1 MNSRLED
8 IVSKIVASDKIIIH
22 RHANPDPDALGSQS
36 GLAEAI
42 KFTYPEK
49 QVKIVGSPVGDLTW
63 INQPEEVADDF
74 YQNALVIVTDTAD
87 RPRVSDQRFDQG
99 NYLIKIDHHPN
110 DDAYGDMYYVDTDAS
125 SCSEIIVDL
134 INASDQRLK
143 LNQEA
148 ARVLYAG
155 IIGDTGRFLYSAT
168 SEHTFNVA
176 AQLVAYGFDHTAVSQ
191 SLNEVTLNQAKLQ
204 SIVYDR
210 LHFDQNGAAHIV
222 ISRELLAELG
232 VKDDQVNSVVSTPG
246 HLREVLLWTLFV
258 EKEDG
263 TYRVHFRSK
272 GPVINEIAKAHH
284 GGGHPLASGANA
296 TDVAEINQ
304 IVAQMEQAGH
314 DFQLQTK

>member
-1 MNSRLED
+1 MNSSLQD
-8 IVSKIVASDKIIIH
+8 IIKKIVVSDKIIIH

-42 KFTYPEK
+42 KFSFPDK
-49 QVKIVGSPVGDLTW
+49 KVKIVGSPVGDLTW
-63 INQPEEVADDF
+63 INQPEGVADDF
-74 YQNALVIVTDTAD
+74 YQDALVIVTDTAD
-87 RPRVSDQRFDQG
+87 TPRVSDQRFNTG

-110 DDAYGDMYYVDTDAS
+110 DDAYGDMYYVDTTAS

-134 INASDQRLK
+134 VNASNGQLK
-143 LNQEA
+143 LNTEA

-155 IIGDTGRFLYSAT
+155 IIGDTGRFLYSDT
-168 SEHTFNVA
+168 SQHTFEVA
-176 AQLVAYGFDHTAVSQ
+176 AQLVGHGFSHSDVSQ
-191 SLNEVTLNQAKLQ
+191 NLNEISLNQAKLQ
-204 SIVYDR
+204 SVVYDK
-210 LHFDQNGAAHIV
+210 LIFDGNGAAHIV
-222 ISRELLAELG
+222 ITRQMLANLN

-246 HLREVLLWTLFV
+246 RLREVLLWSLFV

-296 TDVAEINQ
+296 EDIKEIDQIIAELIS
-304 IVAQMEQAGH
+304 AGKAYQ
-314 DFQLQTK
+314 DSTN

>member
-1 MNSRLED
+1 MNSSLQD
-8 IVSKIVASDKIIIH
+8 IIKKIVASDKIIIH

-36 GLAEAI
+36 GLAESI
-42 KFTYPEK
+42 KFSFPDK
-49 QVKIVGSPVGDLTW
+49 KVKIVGSPVGDLTW

-74 YQNALVIVTDTAD
+74 YQDALVIVTDTAD
-87 RPRVSDQRFDQG
+87 TPRVSDQRFNTG

-110 DDAYGDMYYVDTDAS
+110 DDAYGDMYYVDTTAS

-134 INASDQRLK
+134 VNASNGQLK
-143 LNQEA
+143 LNTEA

-155 IIGDTGRFLYSAT
+155 IIGDTGRFLYSDT
-168 SEHTFNVA
+168 SQHTFEVA
-176 AQLVAYGFDHTAVSQ
+176 AQLVGHGFSHSDVSQ
-191 SLNEVTLNQAKLQ
+191 NLNEISLNQAKLQ
-204 SIVYDR
+204 SVVYDK
-210 LHFDQNGAAHIV
+210 LIFDGNGAAHIV
-222 ISRELLAELG
+222 ITRQMLANLN

-246 HLREVLLWTLFV
+246 RLREVLLWSLFV

-296 TDVAEINQ
+296 ADTKEIDQIIAELIS
-304 IVAQMEQAGH
+304 AGKAYQ
-314 DFQLQTK
+314 DSTN

>member
-1 MNSRLED
+1 MNSSLQD
-8 IVSKIVASDKIIIH
+8 IIKKIVASDKIIIH

-36 GLAEAI
+36 GLAESI
-42 KFTYPEK
+42 KFSFPDK
-49 QVKIVGSPVGDLTW
+49 KVKIVGSPVGDLTW

-74 YQNALVIVTDTAD
+74 YQDALVIVTDTAD
-87 RPRVSDQRFDQG
+87 TPRVSDQRFNTG

-110 DDAYGDMYYVDTDAS
+110 DDAYGDMYYVDTTAS

-134 INASDQRLK
+134 VNASNGQLK
-143 LNQEA
+143 LNTEA

-155 IIGDTGRFLYSAT
+155 IIGDTGRFLYSDT
-168 SEHTFNVA
+168 SQHTFEVA
-176 AQLVAYGFDHTAVSQ
+176 AQLVGHGFSHSDVSQ
-191 SLNEVTLNQAKLQ
+191 NLNEISLNQAKLQ
-204 SIVYDR
+204 SVVYDK
-210 LHFDQNGAAHIV
+210 LIFDGNGAAHIV
-222 ISRELLAELG
+222 ITRQMLADLN

-246 HLREVLLWTLFV
+246 RLREVLLWSLFV

-296 TDVAEINQ
+296 ADTKEIDQIIAELIS
-304 IVAQMEQAGH
+304 AGKAYQ
-314 DFQLQTK
+314 DSTN

>member
-1 MNSRLED
+1 MNSSLQD
-8 IVSKIVASDKIIIH
+8 IIKKIVASDKIIIH

-36 GLAEAI
+36 GLAESI
-42 KFTYPEK
+42 KFSFPDK
-49 QVKIVGSPVGDLTW
+49 KVKIVGSPVGDLTW

-74 YQNALVIVTDTAD
+74 YQDALVIVTDTAD
-87 RPRVSDQRFDQG
+87 TPRVSDQRFNTG

-110 DDAYGDMYYVDTDAS
+110 DDAYGDMYYVDTTAS

-134 INASDQRLK
+134 VNASNGQLK
-143 LNQEA
+143 LNTEA

-155 IIGDTGRFLYSAT
+155 IIGDTGRFLYSDT
-168 SEHTFNVA
+168 SQHTFEIA
-176 AQLVAYGFDHTAVSQ
+176 AQLVGHGFSHSDVSQ
-191 SLNEVTLNQAKLQ
+191 NLNEISLNQAKLQ
-204 SIVYDR
+204 SVVYDK
-210 LHFDQNGAAHIV
+210 LIFDGNGAAHIV
-222 ISRELLAELG
+222 ITRQMLADLN

-246 HLREVLLWTLFV
+246 RLREVLLWSLFV

-296 TDVAEINQ
+296 ADTKEIDQIIAELIS
-304 IVAQMEQAGH
+304 AGKAYQ
-314 DFQLQTK
+314 DSTN